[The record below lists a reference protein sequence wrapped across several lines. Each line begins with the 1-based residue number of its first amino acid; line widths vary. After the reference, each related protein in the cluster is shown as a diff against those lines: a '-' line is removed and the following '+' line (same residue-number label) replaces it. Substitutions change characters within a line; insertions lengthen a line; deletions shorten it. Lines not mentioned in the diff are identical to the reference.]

1 MIILEKGK
9 NNILDIWRLDRMSVG
24 SDSFNIKEVDSA
36 FINSFDSIDYRRNEI
51 RIVVNS
57 DCHYKINVNFGKTQ
71 YFISSII
78 KLEIR
83 DQKIN
88 TILS

>member
-9 NNILDIWRLDRMSVG
+9 NNIRDIWRLDRFDSG
-24 SDSFNIKEVDSA
+24 SFNRTEIGSA

-71 YFISSII
+71 DFISSII
-78 KLEIR
+78 KPEIR

>member
-9 NNILDIWRLDRMSVG
+9 NNIRDIWRLDRFDSG
-24 SDSFNIKEVDSA
+24 SFNRTEIGSA
-36 FINSFDSIDYRRNEI
+36 FINSFDSIDCELVPEI

-71 YFISSII
+71 DFISSII
-78 KLEIR
+78 KPEIR

>member
-9 NNILDIWRLDRMSVG
+9 NNICDITRLDTRGGSYNRTEIGSV
-24 SDSFNIKEVDSA
+24 
-36 FINSFDSIDYRRNEI
+36 FINSFDSIDCGLGPEI

-57 DCHYKINVNFGKTQ
+57 DCHYKINLKSGKTQ
-71 YFISSII
+71 DFISSII
-78 KLEIR
+78 KPEIR